1 MINMKIKYYIPQTND
16 TRRNVSTSFLLQVS
30 KKNEFPRLYQNGR
43 IFRMNTFGETQISV
57 ERPNIRTSSRVGND
71 DPMLGLVT
79 LSVKENLFPLRGN
92 NERFLN
98 QISFKYA
105 DGEAEFYYGKTS
117 NDSKIVLYGG
127 DHWEPIKFNKG
138 DAQKTIA
145 KVILRSVLTRS
156 ADVMNEYITRC
167 LKIPPNV
174 WYALENRT
182 PFEFWH
188 MGIKQECLINTRL
201 IGEKEAAL
209 EISEGIW
216 ASIAITDLNTFI
228 NTHRHKSGKS
238 KLWYRISVKQLWT
251 RLFGEEPTEAQEK
264 LSTAWLMQNR
274 TNDMVENQAT
284 RLLFQLDREYENI
297 HFVQFKNPSNRALFV
312 RGKLFDWV
320 IADEGRGMKGG
331 HQNVN
336 TYRVTGEGTTWRGC
350 SLQGP
355 ICIDNLHNNSSIG
368 DQLSARAL
376 ILMNDQMAGPL
387 IYTIRKTVEDQLKRG
402 GEGHRL
408 NIGKLSK
415 WSEEAEQKYR
425 QKMEASQ

>member
-1 MINMKIKYYIPQTND
+1 MKIKYYIPQTND
-16 TRRNVSTSFLLQVS
+16 TQKNVSTSFLLQVS
-30 KKNEFPRLYQNGR
+30 KKNEFPRLYQNGKIIR
-43 IFRMNTFGETQISV
+43 TNNFGETQISV
-57 ERPNIRTSSRVGND
+57 ERPNIRTASRVGQE

-79 LSVKENLFPLRGN
+79 LSIKENLFPLRGN
-92 NERFLN
+92 TERFLN
-98 QISFKYA
+98 QVTFKYP

-117 NDSKIVLYGG
+117 NDSKIALYGG

-138 DAQKTIA
+138 DAQKTLA
-145 KVILRSVLTRS
+145 KIILRSVLTRS
-156 ADVMNEYITRC
+156 AEVMNEYINRC

-188 MGIKQECLINTRL
+188 MGNKQECLINTRL

-216 ASIAITDLNTFI
+216 ASISIVDLNTFI
-228 NTHRHKSGKS
+228 NTHKHKSSKS
-238 KLWYRISVKQLWT
+238 KLWSRITPSQLWS
-251 RLFGEEPTEAQEK
+251 RLFGEEPTEAQTK

-320 IADEGRGMKGG
+320 IADEGGGMKRG

-336 TYRVTGEGTTWRGC
+336 TYRVLGDGNTWKGC

-387 IYTIRKTVEDQLKRG
+387 IYTIRHTIENMLKSG

-408 NIGKLSK
+408 NIGKLIK
-415 WSEEAEQKYR
+415 WSEKADLKYR
-425 QKMEASQ
+425 QKKMEASQ

>member
-1 MINMKIKYYIPQTND
+1 MND
-16 TRRNVSTSFLLQVS
+16 
-30 KKNEFPRLYQNGR
+30 Y
-43 IFRMNTFGETQISV
+43 GETPISV
-57 ERPNIRTSSRVGND
+57 ERPNIRTSSKVGNE

-92 NERFLN
+92 TERFLN
-98 QISFKYA
+98 QISFKYP

-117 NDSKIVLYGG
+117 NDSKIALYGG

-138 DAQKTIA
+138 DAQKTLA
-145 KVILRSVLTRS
+145 KIILRSVLTRS
-156 ADVMNEYITRC
+156 AEVMNEYITRC

-188 MGIKQECLINTRL
+188 MGNKQECLINTSL

-216 ASIAITDLNTFI
+216 AAISIVDLNTFI
-228 NTHRHKSGKS
+228 NTHKHKSGKS
-238 KLWYRISVKQLWT
+238 KLWYRISVKELWT

-264 LSTAWLMQNR
+264 LSIAWLMQNR

-312 RGKLFDWV
+312 RGKIFDWV
-320 IADEGRGMKGG
+320 IADEGGGMKRG

-336 TYRVTGEGTTWRGC
+336 TYRIVEKGDGWKGC

-387 IYTIRKTVEDQLKRG
+387 IYTIRQTIEKQVKSG
-402 GEGHRL
+402 AEGHRL
-408 NIGKLSK
+408 DVSKLNK
-415 WSEEAEQKYR
+415 WSEKADLKYR
-425 QKMEASQ
+425 QKKMEASQ